1 MYESFYGLTGKPF
14 QLTPDP
20 TFFFRSRGHGRAMAY
35 LKYGVHQAEGFIV
48 ITGEVGSGKTTL
60 VRNLLQQL
68 PTQGLVAV
76 QLVSTQLDANDI
88 LRMVAGAFFGV
99 VPPASDKAGLIL
111 SLERYFRKLHTEGK
125 RALLV
130 VDEAQ
135 NLTPSAVEELR
146 MLSNFQSGNKSLL
159 QSLLLGQPEFRDIMQ
174 RPEMRQLRQRVTAS
188 AHLGPLEPEETKG
201 YIEHRLSR
209 VGWTNKPRFEP
220 EAYRDIHEFSEGIPR
235 QVNILCDRLL
245 LAAYLGEKLVLDS
258 TDVKEI
264 FNEFRRELGGF
275 GEGMERAPA
284 TAAPGTNSSAQSAPS
299 GSTAPAHQAVGESGD
314 FAATSPASDAPTEGV
329 VLAGMSEQVGLMQQ
343 SLSSMTRVLN
353 QLMQI
358 ARPGQKPG
366 KRDV

>member
-1 MYESFYGLTGKPF
+1 MYETFYGLTGKPF

-99 VPPASDKAGLIL
+99 VPPAGDKAGLIL

-146 MLSNFQSGNKSLL
+146 MLSNFQTGNKSLL

-201 YIEHRLSR
+201 YIEHRLGR

-235 QVNILCDRLL
+235 QINILCDRLL
-245 LAAYLGEKLVLDS
+245 LAGYLGEKTVLES
-258 TDVKEI
+258 ADVREI
-264 FNEFRRELGGF
+264 FDEFRRELGGF
-275 GEGMERAPA
+275 GEERGVESIASGAAKVNTGPQSA
-284 TAAPGTNSSAQSAPS
+284 SSSAAPEEIRSNGVATEASSGLEAP
-299 GSTAPAHQAVGESGD
+299 P
-314 FAATSPASDAPTEGV
+314 EGV

-358 ARPGQKPG
+358 ARPGSKPG